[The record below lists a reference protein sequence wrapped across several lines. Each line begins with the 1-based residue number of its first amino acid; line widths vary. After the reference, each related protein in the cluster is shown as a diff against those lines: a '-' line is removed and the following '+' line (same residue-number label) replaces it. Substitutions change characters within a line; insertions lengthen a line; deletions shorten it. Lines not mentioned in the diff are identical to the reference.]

1 MLVQKDTEI
10 KRLREKTIG
19 GRKPEPKKNANNS
32 GIDSDDDALSVV
44 YQSDNSNSDNSD
56 GEQIV
61 KGKKRDKFD
70 DTDAGA
76 NR

>member
-19 GRKPEPKKNANNS
+19 GRKSEQPSRKNVDNS

-44 YQSDNSNSDNSD
+44 YQSNSDNDSD
-56 GEQIV
+56 SEEQLDVVEPKIR
-61 KGKKRDKFD
+61 KPQ
-70 DTDAGA
+70 
-76 NR
+76 